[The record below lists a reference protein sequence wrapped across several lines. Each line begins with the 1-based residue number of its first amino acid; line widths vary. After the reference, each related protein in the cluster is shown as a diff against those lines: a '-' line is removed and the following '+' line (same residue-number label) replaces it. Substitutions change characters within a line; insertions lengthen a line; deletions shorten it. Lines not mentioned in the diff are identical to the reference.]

1 MRAREASAQAV
12 RPDRQAREALVHA
25 QGGARRHEDTKRSKS
40 SDSGSRS
47 AEPALAAVS
56 DGRAVHGHDMHTT
69 DEDDRVAIGGG
80 GEIGDEIDQAVA
92 VLAVLPA
99 QTSLCVFQS
108 AASSTRRSDED
119 APR

>member
-40 SDSGSRS
+40 SESGSRS

-80 GEIGDEIDQAVA
+80 GEIGGEASADSGLGLLAGADELVTPP
-92 VLAVLPA
+92 VG
-99 QTSLCVFQS
+99 C
-108 AASSTRRSDED
+108 
-119 APR
+119 